1 MKIWVCSGPLG
12 WRKAGRETGSEVG
25 ARGRVWI
32 RHIKVG
38 RREGAK
44 KDHLMTEGKKDGRR
58 RRRKRCE
65 EEGEKGQRDGGGDG
79 QECRMSG
86 VYRGIERQEEE
97 E

>member
-32 RHIKVG
+32 RHRKVG

-65 EEGEKGQRDGGGDG
+65 EEGEKGQREEEGMDRNVG
-79 QECRMSG
+79 S
-86 VYRGIERQEEE
+86 RGCIERKEEKE
-97 E
+97 